1 LQVVSVTIDIL
12 DCHKT
17 SFTQNMIQRQHDFE
31 SLNQIAITEY
41 L

>member
-1 LQVVSVTIDIL
+1 
-12 DCHKT
+12 
-17 SFTQNMIQRQHDFE
+17 MIQRQHDFE